1 MANNTLNADKIATN
15 NNIWYG
21 VAIFDYLNTSG
32 IYVGY
37 LTPFLLE
44 IFKRVLQ
51 NIFFPL
57 YAAATLVYLALGIRH
72 LLLDRVPATG
82 GFKKENIVRV
92 AVNAFSALVV
102 TAAVV
107 TTLAFSA
114 VVGVASTVLFAA
126 NLGVTGI
133 YNFACAGYFLH
144 RYIKK
149 GQELQNPALS
159 PEERTKLEEDRRIAG
174 GKSIGYLVVGA
185 TIVMVGV
192 AGALA
197 LLGGILPLA
206 AIGVA
211 AGVIGAAFCIYAI
224 VKGSQERKR
233 KAAEAESSLTGEA
246 KPLLSSSYSTP
257 DLLRKFG
264 ITKREQKQAEK
275 SMSAPALVLADKR
288 VQEEQRLLSEQDCLS
303 DSDLPHS
310 PAMTYKK

>member
-1 MANNTLNADKIATN
+1 MADNTNNAAKIDIN

-21 VAIFDYLNTSG
+21 VGVFDYLNTSG

-57 YAAATLVYLALGIRH
+57 YAAATIVYMVLGIRH
-72 LLLDRVPATG
+72 MLLDRVPVTG
-82 GFKKENIVRV
+82 KLKKENILRV
-92 AVNAFSALVV
+92 AVNVFSALVV

-133 YNFACAGYFLH
+133 YNFACSAYFLH
-144 RYIKK
+144 RYRQK
-149 GQELQNPALS
+149 GKELENPALT
-159 PEERTKLEEDRRIAG
+159 PEERNKLEEDRKIAR
-174 GKSIGYLVVGA
+174 GKAIGYLVVGA

-206 AIGVA
+206 ALGVA
-211 AGVIGAAFCIYAI
+211 AGLIGAGFCIYAL
-224 VKGSQERKR
+224 V
-233 KAAEAESSLTGEA
+233 KAAREKKQKEQEASSDQQLIAARSDSTSKLLQEFEKEPA
-246 KPLLSSSYSTP
+246 KKNSEVEDKVKEL
-257 DLLRKFG
+257 D
-264 ITKREQKQAEK
+264 QK
-275 SMSAPALVLADKR
+275 PALVLLGENDERRA
-288 VQEEQRLLSEQDCLS
+288 LLS
-303 DSDLPHS
+303 DSDVDDDELLHTPT
-310 PAMTYKK
+310 MTYKQ